1 MNSSKLR
8 KTNSFDQKETCF
20 DKKIT
25 TNIQYSLFKLPH
37 NEIGWWNVKDKNVNW
52 KNFLIIINLYRGLN
66 WIDRWYATSV
76 TFELTQNITRKGNG
90 YHFKG
95 ICKYFYQSWELLL
108 WAWVWQLWHEYDIGM
123 TQLWH
128 SYDTDMTLG
137 MICLWYGYN
146 TGMTWVWHGYDM
158 GISRYEVTWVW
169 NGYDMVMT

>member
-1 MNSSKLR
+1 MKI
-8 KTNSFDQKETCF
+8 KTN
-20 DKKIT
+20 IH
-25 TNIQYSLFKLPH
+25 YSLFKLPH
-37 NEIGWWNVKDKNVNW
+37 NEIGWWNAKDNNGKW

-108 WAWVWQLWHEYDIGM
+108 WAWVWQLWHKYDIGM

-128 SYDTDMTLG
+128 RYDTVMTWVWHGYDMF
-137 MICLWYGYN
+137 MKWIWYGYDMDMIWVWPHYD
-146 TGMTWVWHGYDM
+146 TGMTWVWHGYDKGVTRVCHWY
-158 GISRYEVTWVW
+158 GI
-169 NGYDMVMT
+169 GMK